1 MLSNLLYV
9 FFPNRCLTCKEE
21 LLGRENY
28 LCTFCSAEL
37 KPMYYGPIYLELLG
51 NIPCFGLYRYEEL
64 SAIQV
69 LIHHL
74 KYQHKKHIG
83 IELGYLLANSI
94 PVEDRPE
101 LLLPVPIT
109 FQKKWSRGYNQSEWI
124 CKGFKACTKVPVQSE
139 ILQRIKHTESQTRL
153 SKLARR
159 NNVEGAFAL
168 AQSIPEGVH
177 HVGIVDDVI
186 TTGATLQQVVRCLAE
201 YNPKLRIT
209 IFATAIANH

>member
-1 MLSNLLYV
+1 
-9 FFPNRCLTCKEE
+9 
-21 LLGRENY
+21 
-28 LCTFCSAEL
+28 
-37 KPMYYGPIYLELLG
+37 MYYGPIYIDLLG

>member
-9 FFPNRCLTCKEE
+9 FFPNRCLKCKEE
-21 LLGRENY
+21 LLEQENH

-37 KPMYYGPIYLELLG
+37 KPMYYGPIHIELLG

-74 KYQHKKHIG
+74 KYQQKKHIG

-94 PVEDRPE
+94 PVADRPE
-101 LLLPVPIT
+101 LLIPVPIT
-109 FQKKWSRGYNQSEWI
+109 SQKRWSRGYNQSEWI
-124 CKGFKACTKVPVQSE
+124 CKGFSTCTKVPAQNE
-139 ILQRIKHTESQTRL
+139 LFQRIKHTESQTRL

-168 AQSIPEGVH
+168 AQSIPEGIH

-186 TTGATLQQVVRCLAE
+186 TTGATLQQVVKSFAE
-201 YNPKLRIT
+201 HYPNLRIT